1 MVDLSIIIVNYN
13 VKEFLQN
20 LLNSLIKATANI
32 TSEII
37 VVDNASDD
45 GSVQVIKKR
54 FPKIKLIVNKEN
66 VGFGSANNQ
75 ALKMAEGKFIVLIN
89 PDTLVKED
97 TFKKLL
103 NFFDSTPEA
112 GLAGCKVLNPDGTL
126 QLACRRGFPK
136 PWTSFTKVFGLSRVF
151 PKSKLF
157 ARYNLTYLD
166 ENETYEVD
174 AISGAFMMM
183 RREVYNKI
191 GGFDTKFF
199 MYGEDLDFCYRTQQ
213 AGFKVYY
220 FSETEIIH
228 FKGESTKRSKIDE
241 TKLFYDAMHLFVKKH
256 FSSSFLISSI
266 LQFVIIFR
274 RIVAFINAYKFVMLA
289 VLLDFTFFVGAVV
302 LAEKIY
308 MSDHWLG
315 FPSNVKPWIFILPAF
330 LQVIISSLA
339 GAYKRNWLSILKSLI
354 SLLIGFV
361 ILSALTFFFKQ
372 YAFSRAVVVLSYAFL
387 IVLYPLWRILFKLI
401 ILKNL
406 GGSSRAS
413 RTIIVGTGSK
423 AIDIATKLKSDLSRL
438 HNIIGLV
445 ALDMQ
450 EVGKNINEY
459 KIIGSIDNIKKLIL
473 SQKVDQVIFAAPDI
487 NFDKMFSV
495 VSLCQG
501 VNVDFLVSGSE
512 LDFLVGKS
520 IATNLD
526 NVPLLK
532 MYYNISSPTHK
543 FLKRSLD
550 VTLSI
555 LILIFIY
562 PFIYFFDKLNAS
574 RNNFREFVLAAPS
587 VLFGKKSFVGPE
599 TSSYHNDLYL
609 GKLGLTGFWFTET
622 VSRNDKNEINK
633 LNIFYAKNQ
642 NLWLDLEIL
651 GKTISKMFHIKEK

>member
-32 TSEII
+32 SSEII

-54 FPKIKLIVNKEN
+54 FPEIKLIANKKN

-75 ALKMAEGKFIVLIN
+75 ALELSEGKFIVLIN

-97 TFKKLL
+97 TFDKLL
-103 NFFDSTPEA
+103 NFFNSTPKA

-136 PWTSFTKVFGLSRVF
+136 PWTSFTKVFGLSKLF
-151 PKSKLF
+151 PHSKLF

-166 ENETYEVD
+166 ENKTYEVD

-183 RREVYNKI
+183 RREVFNEI

-213 AGFKVYY
+213 AGYKVYY
-220 FSETEIIH
+220 FSDTEIIH
-228 FKGESTKRSKIDE
+228 FKGESTKRSTIDE

-256 FSSSFLISSI
+256 FSSSFLVSSI
-266 LQFVIIFR
+266 LQFAIIFR
-274 RIVAFINAYKFVMLA
+274 RIFAFINTFKFVMLA
-289 VLLDFTFFVGAVV
+289 ALLDFVFFIGAII

-308 MSDHWLG
+308 KSDHWLG
-315 FPSNVKPWIFILPAF
+315 FPNNVKPWIFILPAF

-339 GAYKRNWLSILKSLI
+339 GAYKKNWLSILKSFI
-354 SLLIGFV
+354 SLIVGFV

-372 YAFSRAVVVLSYAFL
+372 YAFSRAVVVLTYLFL
-387 IVLYPLWRILFKLI
+387 IVLYPLWRILYKLI

-423 AIDIATKLKSDLSRL
+423 AIDLASKLKSDLNVL

-445 ALDMQ
+445 GLDMQ
-450 EVGKNINEY
+450 KVGEKINGY

-473 SQKVDQVIFAAPDI
+473 NQKVNQVIFSAPDI
-487 NFDKMFSV
+487 SFDKMFSV

-520 IATNLD
+520 IATNID

-550 VTLSI
+550 ISLSI

-562 PFIYFFDKLNAS
+562 PFVYFFNKLKAS
-574 RNNFREFVLAAPS
+574 RNNFREFVLTTPS
-587 VLFGKKSFVGPE
+587 VLIGQKSFVGPK

-622 VSRNDKNEINK
+622 VSKNDGNEINK

-642 NLWLDLEIL
+642 NLWLDLEII